1 MKLLRYGERG
11 AEKPGLL
18 DAAGQIRD
26 LSGHLTDIAGPAL
39 HPEALAQLAILD
51 TTSLP
56 LVAGSPRIGPCV
68 EKVSKFVCIGLNYSD
83 HAAEGGMKVPP
94 EPVIFMKATSAIC
107 GPHDP
112 IELPRG
118 SVATDW
124 EIELG
129 LVIGKPAKYVEEAE
143 ALNYLAGFCTI
154 NDVSERDFQARRSG
168 QWTKGKSADSFG
180 PIGPW
185 LVTADEIDDPQDLR
199 LTLYVNGEICQD
211 GTTANMVYGAAF
223 LISYVSQFMSLQ
235 PGDIISTGTP
245 AGVGMGRTPPRY
257 LQAGDLVEAEVEKLG
272 RQCQRVVAG

>member
-18 DAAGQIRD
+18 DATGQIRD

-39 HPEALAQLAILD
+39 HPEALARLASLD
-51 TTSLP
+51 TASLP
-56 LVAGSPRIGPCV
+56 LVADSPRIGPCV
-68 EKVSKFVCIGLNYSD
+68 GQVGKFVCIGLNYSD

-129 LVIGKPAKYVEEAE
+129 LVIGKPTKYVEEAE
-143 ALNYLAGFCTI
+143 ALDCLAGYCTI

-185 LVTADEIDDPQDLR
+185 LVTADEIDDPQALR
-199 LTLYVNGEICQD
+199 LSLSVNGEICQD

-257 LQAGDLVEAEVEKLG
+257 LKAGDLVEAEVEKLG
-272 RQCQRVVAG
+272 RQCQQVVAG

>member
-1 MKLLRYGERG
+1 MKLLRYGEKG

-39 HPEALAQLAILD
+39 HPEALARLA
-51 TTSLP
+51 SLETNNLP
-56 LVAGSPRIGPCV
+56 QVTGNPRIGPCV
-68 EKVSKFVCIGLNYSD
+68 GQVGKFVCIGLNYSD

-118 SVATDW
+118 SGATDW

-143 ALNYLAGFCTI
+143 ALDYLAGYCTI

-185 LVTADEIDDPQDLR
+185 LVTAEEIGDPQTLR
-199 LTLYVNGEICQD
+199 LSLSVNGEICQD

-257 LQAGDLVEAEVEKLG
+257 LKAGDLVEAEVEKLG
-272 RQCQRVVAG
+272 RQCQQVVAG

>member
-39 HPEALAQLAILD
+39 HPDALARLASLD
-51 TTSLP
+51 SGSLP

-68 EKVSKFVCIGLNYSD
+68 GEVGKFVCIGLNYSD

-129 LVIGKPAKYVEEAE
+129 LVIGKPAKYVGEAE
-143 ALNYLAGFCTI
+143 ALDCLAGYCTI
-154 NDVSERDFQARRSG
+154 NDVSERDHQARRSG

-185 LVTADEIDDPQDLR
+185 LVTADEIDDPQALR
-199 LTLYVNGEICQD
+199 LSLSVNGEICQD

-272 RQCQRVVAG
+272 RQCQEVIQG